1 MKLIPPLAYWIVRI
15 LSSTLRVR
23 HVHPEHIES
32 TPQCIIAFWHRHMLP
47 MLGCA
52 RWKHPVAVMT
62 SASKDGD
69 ISTAVLAL
77 FGIESSRGS
86 STRGGSRALR
96 GMLHAARAGRNIA
109 FTPDGPR
116 GPAGVVKHGVIFA
129 AQASRLPIM
138 PMSFAAKKYKRLRSW
153 DRMIIPLPF
162 TSGVLVY
169 GEPIVVPRHGDIE
182 EWRLLLER
190 TLNDLSAQAE
200 RMLEEKR

>member
-1 MKLIPPLAYWIVRI
+1 MKLIPPLVYMFVRV

-23 HVHPEHIES
+23 HVHPEHIDD

-47 MLGCA
+47 LLGRS
-52 RWKHPVAVMT
+52 RWKHPMAVMT

-96 GMLHAARAGRNIA
+96 GMLHLARAGSNIA

-116 GPAGVVKHGVIFA
+116 GPAGVVKDGVIFA

-138 PMSFAAKKYKRLRSW
+138 PMGFATRKFKQLRSW
-153 DRMIIPLPF
+153 DRMVIPMPF
-162 TSGVLVY
+162 SKGVIVY
-169 GEPIVVPRHGDIE
+169 GEPMVVPRDGDIE
-182 EWRLLLER
+182 QWRLKLER
-190 TLNDLSAQAE
+190 TLDELCEEAE
-200 RMLEEKR
+200 RLVREE

>member
-1 MKLIPPLAYWIVRI
+1 MKLIPPLVYLVVRS
-15 LSSTLRVR
+15 LSSTLSVR
-23 HVHPEHIES
+23 HVHPEHS
-32 TPQCIIAFWHRHMLP
+32 DDTPQCIIAFWHRHMLP
-47 MLGCA
+47 LLGCS
-52 RWKHPVAVMT
+52 RWKHPMAVMT

-116 GPAGVVKHGVIFA
+116 GPAGVVKDGVIFA

-138 PMSFAAKKYKRLRSW
+138 PMSFAAKKYKRLGSW

-162 TSGVLVY
+162 TRGVIIY
-169 GEPIVVPRHGDIE
+169 GEPMAVPRDGDIE
-182 EWRLLLER
+182 EWRLKLER
-190 TLNDLSAQAE
+190 TLDELSEEAE
-200 RMLEEKR
+200 QLVSKE